1 MPITPGSQSVSSEHI
16 FIASDSNLYAP
27 WQIETD
33 KCVFI
38 KATQLFS
45 SCYICGNAPTFT
57 FKHSC
62 EFYCRFYIFLIM
74 WFLSDLDYSGFFSP
88 PTTFIRDDG
97 SLLPVQDSVF
107 VVSPITLVVF
117 FPRYRPAIWLQWNS
131 FFHAYETL
139 GLSNLFPAE
148 TYQSLHQSL
157 QVVKLFFPVYFSATL
172 IRSKVHA
179 NIVDFQT
186 SAPALHSS
194 PLSQSW
200 CSESHV
206 SMSRGTYQQIFDC
219 FQNKTTSD
227 SVDTALQK
235 AMNPL
240 QSHSLD
246 L

>member
-1 MPITPGSQSVSSEHI
+1 M
-16 FIASDSNLYAP
+16 
-27 WQIETD
+27 
-33 KCVFI
+33 CFI

-74 WFLSDLDYSGFFSP
+74 WFLSDLDYSGFFPP